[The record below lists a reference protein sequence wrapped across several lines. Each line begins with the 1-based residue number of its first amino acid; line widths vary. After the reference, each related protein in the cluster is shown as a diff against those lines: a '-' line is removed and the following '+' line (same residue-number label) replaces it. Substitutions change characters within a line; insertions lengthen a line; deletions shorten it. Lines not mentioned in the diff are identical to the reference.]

1 MFELL
6 GGGVIGSV
14 LGGVFRLA
22 PEVLKYFDKKNERLH
37 ELSMFSRQCELE
49 QLRGAQK
56 LAEIGAVRE
65 AAVDVGVMDAFNAA
79 INQQAEMVKAAGG
92 WAASLS
98 ASVRPVMTYYLLVLY
113 GTAKTA
119 AMVLAYYHGQA
130 LTEVLAKSWGPD
142 DMALLTGV
150 INYWMIDRSLAK
162 RGLCWEKHLIMC
174 VELWR
179 SASGQRLTSANQM
192 TAGSGKRH

>member
-22 PEVLKYFDKKNERLH
+22 PEVLKFFDKKNERLH

-98 ASVRPVMTYYLLVLY
+98 ASVRPVMTYYVLVLY

-119 AMVLAYYHGQA
+119 AMVLAYYHGQS
-130 LTEVLAKSWGPD
+130 LTEVLAKSWGSD

-162 RGLCWEKHLIMC
+162 RGL
-174 VELWR
+174 
-179 SASGQRLTSANQM
+179 
-192 TAGSGKRH
+192 

>member
-22 PEVLKYFDKKNERLH
+22 PEVLKFFDKKNERLH

-98 ASVRPVMTYYLLVLY
+98 ASVRPVVTYWILLVWSFVHLWF
-113 GTAKTA
+113 GWNSWIAGA
-119 AMVLAYYHGQA
+119 SPM
-130 LTEVLAKSWGPD
+130 EVFKMMMSPD
-142 DMALLTGV
+142 FSALLAGT
-150 INYWMIDRSLAK
+150 INYWFLDRTLK
-162 RGLCWEKHLIMC
+162 QRGL
-174 VELWR
+174 
-179 SASGQRLTSANQM
+179 
-192 TAGSGKRH
+192 

>member
-1 MFELL
+1 MFDILS
-6 GGGVIGSV
+6 GGILGSV

-22 PEVLKYFDKKNERLH
+22 PEVLKFFDKKNEREH

-49 QLRGAQK
+49 TLRGQQK

-79 INQQAEMVKAAGG
+79 INQQAEMVKSAGG

-113 GTAKTA
+113 GTAKTS

-130 LTEVLAKSWGPD
+130 LTEVLAKSWGTD

-162 RGLCWEKHLIMC
+162 RGL
-174 VELWR
+174 
-179 SASGQRLTSANQM
+179 
-192 TAGSGKRH
+192 

>member
-6 GGGVIGSV
+6 GGGILGSV

-22 PEVLKYFDKKNERLH
+22 PEVLKYFDKKNERQH
-37 ELSMFSRQCELE
+37 ELSMFARQCELE
-49 QLRGAQK
+49 TLRGQQK
-56 LAEIGAVRE
+56 LAEIGAQRE

-98 ASVRPVMTYYLLVLY
+98 ASVRPVMTYYLLVMY
-113 GTAKTA
+113 GAAKTA

-162 RGLCWEKHLIMC
+162 RGL
-174 VELWR
+174 
-179 SASGQRLTSANQM
+179 
-192 TAGSGKRH
+192 

>member
-37 ELSMFSRQCELE
+37 ELNMFARQCELE
-49 QLRGAQK
+49 TLRGQQK
-56 LAEIGAVRE
+56 LAEIGAQRE

-119 AMVLAYYHGQA
+119 AMVLAYYHGQS
-130 LTEVLAKSWGPD
+130 LTEVLAKSWGSD

-162 RGLCWEKHLIMC
+162 RGL
-174 VELWR
+174 
-179 SASGQRLTSANQM
+179 
-192 TAGSGKRH
+192 